1 MSTESY
7 NPNKQETATLS
18 PEQLLGKLHGAM
30 DMHSQDVN
38 KEAGF
43 ELLDNKAQ
51 VNPEALG
58 GLSEKDSQT
67 IAKIERGFAKID
79 DPDARATFRR
89 VYHQEHLTEAEMD
102 EWMMTHWREA
112 KEKDKNTKLE
122 MLVTLIFRKVLGEDY
137 LVMRASVYDDYANGV
152 DNIIVNKKTGQII
165 CAFDDV
171 HDRKEGESLA
181 AKNAKIIEKAKL
193 KKDKKGR
200 TVSGGTNLKYAVTT
214 THDGKIMK
222 ASFSNIPIFYVA
234 MVRQDLETA
243 FSKIDWSNP
252 DKASAEEHAIF
263 GKFASGILQQ
273 AEMLLQQAE
282 TDPALKPR
290 LLETADFFKEF
301 SETEEK
307 GEAK

>member
-1 MSTESY
+1 
-7 NPNKQETATLS
+7 
-18 PEQLLGKLHGAM
+18 
-30 DMHSQDVN
+30 MHSQDVN

-43 ELLDNKAQ
+43 ELLDHRAQ

-58 GLSEKDSQT
+58 GLSEKDSET
-67 IAKIERGFAKID
+67 IAKIEKGFAKVD

-89 VYHQEHLTEAEMD
+89 VYHQERLTEAEMD
-102 EWMMTHWREA
+102 EWMMAHWREA

-122 MLVTLIFRKVLGEDY
+122 MLVTLIFRKVLGGDY
-137 LVMRASVYDDYANGV
+137 IVMRASAYDDYVNGV

-171 HDRKEGESLA
+171 HDRKEGDSIA

-214 THDGKIMK
+214 THDGKVIR

-234 MVRQDLETA
+234 MIRQDLEEA

-252 DKASAEEHAIF
+252 DTTSAEEKTLF
-263 GKFASGILQQ
+263 TKFASGILQQ
-273 AEMLLQQAE
+273 AEMLLQHAE

-290 LLETADFFKEF
+290 LTETAEFFKEF
-301 SETEEK
+301 SETNSETNLEDTL
-307 GEAK
+307 